1 MANKF
6 TKPKWTVEHTPLW
19 PVNRGI
25 WSDPSGVQTAHFWA
39 KNGCPPMVG
48 IIPIL
53 LYIYIYITYI
63 YIYICHKSPW
73 NIHYGHIPPFNPGR
87 AFSPSSSEPN
97 SQFSQ
102 RFFFGIPK
110 PPWLFNFPNF
120 GDSSIRLSHKY
131 TIHIPRKNP
140 WFVGFWP
147 VYPIHIPFITYEN
160 HYLPLLTILKHYYWF
175 TTIYHYLP
183 LFTTINNS

>member
-1 MANKF
+1 M
-6 TKPKWTVEHTPLW
+6 
-19 PVNRGI
+19 
-25 WSDPSGVQTAHFWA
+25 
-39 KNGCPPMVG
+39 
-48 IIPIL
+48 
-53 LYIYIYITYI
+53 
-63 YIYICHKSPW
+63 
-73 NIHYGHIPPFNPGR
+73 
-87 AFSPSSSEPN
+87 
-97 SQFSQ
+97 
-102 RFFFGIPK
+102 
-110 PPWLFNFPNF
+110 FNFPNF

-183 LFTTINNS
+183 LFTTIISHQPPNVSSQEQLKSLDGWNFTTAALAQPDDEIAANRQRVLVRGPGESGGVRGSAGELLMFGEIMGKCLKKSWGPMIYG

>member
-1 MANKF
+1 
-6 TKPKWTVEHTPLW
+6 
-19 PVNRGI
+19 
-25 WSDPSGVQTAHFWA
+25 
-39 KNGCPPMVG
+39 MVG
-48 IIPIL
+48 IISI
-53 LYIYIYITYI
+53 ICI

-73 NIHYGHIPPFNPGR
+73 NTHYGYIPPFNPGR
-87 AFSPSSSEPN
+87 AFSPSSSGAN

-102 RFFFGIPK
+102 RFFGIPK

-120 GDSSIRLSHKY
+120 GDSSIRLSHTY

-147 VYPIHIPFITYEN
+147 VYPIHIPFISYEN

-183 LFTTINNS
+183 SLLPLLLAINPQRFQPGTAEISGRLELHHGRFGTAGWWDRRQPATGPGAGPWGVRGCEW